1 MASRRITLE
10 LAAVVFVV
18 AAAAVAG
25 SLPSTTASAAAYRI
39 GDDSGWDNGVDYD
52 AWAHGKRFKVGDT
65 LEFLYAEGA
74 HNVVVVEDEGSFEA
88 CVAPA
93 NAPTLSS
100 GDDTVAL
107 NQAGRWLFI
116 CSFDGHCQSGMKLA
130 VTVTH

>member
-1 MASRRITLE
+1 MASRRMMLE
-10 LAAVVFVV
+10 LAAVVIVIV
-18 AAAAVAG
+18 AVSG
-25 SLPSTTASAAAYRI
+25 SLPATTASAAAYRV

-74 HNVVVVEDEGSFEA
+74 HNVVVVEDEGSFAA
-88 CVAPA
+88 CVAPE

-116 CSFDGHCQSGMKLA
+116 CGFDGHCQSGMKLA

>member
-1 MASRRITLE
+1 MASRRIVLGF
-10 LAAVVFVV
+10 AAVVLVV
-18 AAAAVAG
+18 AG
-25 SLPSTTASAAAYRI
+25 LLPATVSAKAYRV
-39 GDDSGWDNGVDYD
+39 GDDFGWDNGVDYD
-52 AWAHGKRFKVGDT
+52 SWASGKRFKVGDT

-116 CSFDGHCQSGMKLA
+116 CGFDGHCQSGMKLA
-130 VTVTH
+130 VTVTHK